1 MNAQTLGVLLIIFSA
16 CGFAT
21 LAIFIKFAYAA
32 GANTVTVL
40 AYRFTIAALLFG
52 AVIRLCGL
60 DFRVTGKQAV
70 QLCLLGGIGYGLMST
85 LFALTVLYL
94 PASLAGIILYTYPAL
109 VSVLSFLVG
118 DELFGWRK
126 GVALVICF
134 TGLVLVLGVSLTG
147 LNTTGAAFGLGSALV
162 YSCYIVAGNR
172 LLKGIDPLV
181 STFYVC
187 TAAAVVFVAGGML
200 SGTLIW
206 SLSLQGWLAI
216 LGIAVF
222 ATCIGILGFFAGMY
236 RIGATNASIISTF
249 EPVITVLLSAL
260 LLEERITAIQGFG
273 GLLILAGVLVLQLTG
288 GSTAVAKT
296 CDERGNMDKFGEI

>member
-1 MNAQTLGVLLIIFSA
+1 MNAQTVGVLMIIFSA

-21 LAIFIKFAYAA
+21 LAIFIKIAYAA

-40 AYRFTIAALLFG
+40 AYRFAIASLLFW
-52 AVIRLCGL
+52 AIIRLCGL

-109 VSVLSFLVG
+109 VSILSYLVG
-118 DELFGWRK
+118 DEVLSWRK
-126 GVALVICF
+126 VGALIICF

-147 LNTTGAAFGLGSALV
+147 LNITGAAFGLGSALV

-181 STFYVC
+181 STVYVC
-187 TAAAVVFVAGGML
+187 TAAAVVFMIGGTL
-200 SGTLIW
+200 SGTLMW
-206 SLSLQGWLAI
+206 KLSLQGWLAI
-216 LGIAVF
+216 FGIAVF

-260 LLEERITAIQGFG
+260 LLGERITVMQGLG

-288 GSTAVAKT
+288 GSRAGAKIS
-296 CDERGNMDKFGEI
+296 DERGNMDKFGEI